1 MDQQV
6 PLSLGVSAAILEY
19 VIFCHQ
25 EESAWPLSEPSILK
39 KRFDEIFEALKYT
52 NALEQ
57 IKSVRKDQLV
67 TVKVDTAHLEAFKL
81 NKERAAGIQAKSDGL
96 HEQIGQFRERISS
109 LDKQM
114 KEALKEQNEL
124 FQSGQGFERI
134 LADLDKFRHERSILQ
149 ETLRD
154 LAKNIE
160 EYVETDE
167 ELQDMKANFTVN
179 AAKVDGVIAGIR
191 MQESAARSDI
201 ETIRYELENL
211 VKDEGRLRAEAEQYE
226 AQLARREETIKAL
239 SRTHNIRGFDMSL
252 DESQIAD
259 FKDRLNTMVKVQSQR
274 LERVRREGR
283 AKESELNADL
293 QTLQSRSTEFE
304 STKNNARAQIQTAE
318 RKLQETRAQLD
329 QNTSLSTDLT
339 AQEEELHLIEAQ
351 IVKTRGDLD
360 KSEWDAQIRQR
371 NHRTREIE
379 DKVDIVNHEI
389 SVGNRQADVRAK
401 LGLLKADLRKKE
413 DTIAMLIR
421 SHQSTF
427 VEITGKAL
435 ESNTMQDE
443 LRIATT
449 TNDREIEEH
458 EKASE
463 IASREVSQLEAQL
476 SLNKTNFKTKKQEEV
491 KLKEQLLQCFGDV
504 DNIDAQMTEFQKD
517 LEKAQ
522 SVLHQAQFAEKFYDA
537 ATRHAEQSNCC
548 QLCTRQFQK
557 DFTSEDFKSV
567 MEHKKTVLPRAVN
580 SARENIQIITEDLQ
594 RAKDLVPVRSQLSV
608 LQMELP
614 KLEAIVKSLQD
625 QLTQAVSRA
634 DVSTDSLQKV
644 KRIAKELTNLDRGLQ
659 ELVRS
664 QRDSVDL
671 KRQIA
676 NIESDLQSSGSIR
689 SIDDMQAEVSALQ
702 DENRQVKR
710 ELQQLNLD
718 KENTKN
724 KIATLDGKRRDI
736 QLSLSELH
744 GRLRDKQNI
753 VSRVEEY
760 QDTIAKLNRTIEE
773 AQAKAAETLPEITRL
788 RGEFEDLQNY
798 NNDIENTAQR
808 ETSRITASQ
817 NSLLAADADINAYLA
832 KGGPAALRECA
843 LKIGTVRKRLEDAE
857 TARTKIT
864 DDIASREK
872 QKNSMETA
880 ERQIDDNLRLRKVR
894 NDIQRIEGNI
904 TALMAKNAER
914 DRDQYIADSKRMK
927 DKYSSLIT
935 ERATLLGQVTA
946 LDNELANHQK
956 ELETEFKDADEVYRR
971 QLIKVRTMEKAN
983 EDLEKYGKALDN
995 AIMKYHSLKM
1005 EEINKIIDELWKATY
1020 CGTDVD
1026 TIFIKSEGESK
1037 ISNRSYNYRVCMVK
1051 GEAELDMR
1059 GRCSAG
1065 QKVLAAIIIRLALAE
1080 CFGINCGILALD
1092 EPTTNL
1098 DRENIESLAKSLAN
1112 IISVRRAQKNFQLIV
1127 ITHDEEFLRMMGCS
1141 DYCDYYFRV
1150 SRNEHQKSI
1159 IERQRVSTVL

>member
-1 MDQQV
+1 
-6 PLSLGVSAAILEY
+6 
-19 VIFCHQ
+19 
-25 EESAWPLSEPSILK
+25 
-39 KRFDEIFEALKYT
+39 
-52 NALEQ
+52 
-57 IKSVRKDQLV
+57 
-67 TVKVDTAHLEAFKL
+67 
-81 NKERAAGIQAKSDGL
+81 
-96 HEQIGQFRERISS
+96 
-109 LDKQM
+109 
-114 KEALKEQNEL
+114 
-124 FQSGQGFERI
+124 
-134 LADLDKFRHERSILQ
+134 
-149 ETLRD
+149 
-154 LAKNIE
+154 
-160 EYVETDE
+160 
-167 ELQDMKANFTVN
+167 
-179 AAKVDGVIAGIR
+179 
-191 MQESAARSDI
+191 
-201 ETIRYELENL
+201 
-211 VKDEGRLRAEAEQYE
+211 
-226 AQLARREETIKAL
+226 
-239 SRTHNIRGFDMSL
+239 
-252 DESQIAD
+252 
-259 FKDRLNTMVKVQSQR
+259 
-274 LERVRREGR
+274 
-283 AKESELNADL
+283 
-293 QTLQSRSTEFE
+293 
-304 STKNNARAQIQTAE
+304 
-318 RKLQETRAQLD
+318 
-329 QNTSLSTDLT
+329 
-339 AQEEELHLIEAQ
+339 
-351 IVKTRGDLD
+351 
-360 KSEWDAQIRQR
+360 
-371 NHRTREIE
+371 
-379 DKVDIVNHEI
+379 
-389 SVGNRQADVRAK
+389 
-401 LGLLKADLRKKE
+401 
-413 DTIAMLIR
+413 
-421 SHQSTF
+421 
-427 VEITGKAL
+427 
-435 ESNTMQDE
+435 MQDE

-476 SLNKTNFKTKKQEEV
+476 SLNKTNLKTKKLEEV